1 MILIYRNMAEETAS
15 ETRNRPFPLRLLLLG
30 IKLPLLLIVLLLI
43 GAAALTA
50 YGVTQKPE
58 VLGLSNDPN
67 AKAAAEVQS
76 VIAEVGKLMDLPA
89 GEQPVLATV
98 SDVDKLKEQPFFR
111 KAVNGDKVLIY
122 GSDRRA
128 ILYRP
133 SEKRIL
139 EVGAININQAQPSA
153 TPAGSEGETTT
164 PEETAS
170 PEPTESPTPEPSPE
184 ATQEE

>member
-1 MILIYRNMAEETAS
+1 MAEETVS
-15 ETRNRPFPLRLLLLG
+15 ETRNRPLPLRLLLFG
-30 IKLPLLLIVLLLI
+30 IKLPLVLIVLLII
-43 GAAALTA
+43 GAAAATA

-76 VIAEVGKLMDLPA
+76 IITEVGKLIDLPA
-89 GEQPVLATV
+89 NEQPVLATV
-98 SDVDKLKEQPFFR
+98 ADTEKLKDQPFFR

-122 GSDRRA
+122 GSDKRA

-139 EVGAININQAQPSA
+139 EVGAININQAVPS
-153 TPAGSEGETTT
+153 PSPSPEGESTT
-164 PEETAS
+164 PEESAS
-170 PEPTESPTPEPSPE
+170 PEPTESPTPEPE
-184 ATQEE
+184 ATPQE

>member
-1 MILIYRNMAEETAS
+1 MAEETVS
-15 ETRNRPFPLRLLLLG
+15 ETRNRPLPLRLLLFG

-43 GAAALTA
+43 GAAAGTA
-50 YGVTQKPE
+50 YGITQKPE
-58 VLGLSNDPN
+58 VLGLSSDPN

-76 VIAEVGKLMDLPA
+76 VIAEVSKLIDLPA
-89 GEQPVLATV
+89 DEQPVLATV
-98 SDVDKLKEQPFFR
+98 ADVEKLKEQPFFR

-139 EVGAININQAQPSA
+139 EVGAININQASPTPAPVEGEEGEA
-153 TPAGSEGETTT
+153 TPE
-164 PEETAS
+164 PEET
-170 PEPTESPTPEPSPE
+170 ETPTPEPEETETPE
-184 ATQEE
+184 E